1 MPINTG
7 MPRSVTGHAISGGL
21 VALLVAGINNR
32 ARFRTDKQGA
42 FKHTAKVGLQGAAIG
57 AAAIAATNS
66 IGSKPAMRAGLEALG
81 YLAAGAAVAVALEA
95 MIPETESK
103 PQACLPKETT

>member
-7 MPRSVTGHAISGGL
+7 MPRSVIGHAISGGFI
-21 VALLVAGINNR
+21 AMLVAGIDNK
-32 ARFRTDKQGA
+32 ARFDNKQGA
-42 FKHTAKVGLQGAAIG
+42 FKHVAKVGLQGAAIS

-95 MIPETESK
+95 IIPEEPT
-103 PQACLPKETT
+103 PQACLPKE